1 MTQRLH
7 VDKGYP
13 VALAHGRARSVL
25 CGARC
30 RRVEASRLRGR
41 GTGARRRPSGRRR
54 GGAILLGPCVS
65 APSRV
70 ALSVKS
76 HGVGSR
82 CFRRRFHHAKVFN
95 SSSKAGCGWSREG
108 DMRGGA
114 MDRSRPPKTRKA
126 SSVKLLKTAPSPSC
140 DAASPTR
147 DVSGLLV
154 GQCCSVARQWTSR
167 DARCATHGAASRDA
181 VATSRDAL
189 RRTMDARRR
198 AMAIV
203 RHR

>member
-1 MTQRLH
+1 MSTKATRSRWHTEERGQFS
-7 VDKGYP
+7 
-13 VALAHGRARSVL
+13 VARGAGELRPRVCEGGARAR
-25 CGARC
+25 G
-30 RRVEASRLRGR
+30 GD
-41 GTGARRRPSGRRR
+41 RR
-54 GGAILLGPCVS
+54 GGAGGGDTSRTVCFCTESSGAVSQVAWRGLALLSSPLS
-65 APSRV
+65 SR
-70 ALSVKS
+70 SS
-76 HGVGSR
+76 TFQQR
-82 CFRRRFHHAKVFN
+82 WVFVT
-95 SSSKAGCGWSREG
+95 R

-114 MDRSRPPKTRKA
+114 MAWSRPPKTRKA
-126 SSVKLLKTAPSPSC
+126 LSVKLLKTAASPSC
-140 DAASPTR
+140 DAASPR

>member
-1 MTQRLH
+1 MSTKATRSRWHTEERGQFS
-7 VDKGYP
+7 
-13 VALAHGRARSVL
+13 VARGAGELRPRVCEGGARARGGDRRG
-25 CGARC
+25 GA
-30 RRVEASRLRGR
+30 
-41 GTGARRRPSGRRR
+41 

-82 CFRRRFHHAKVFN
+82 VGFRRRFHHAKVFN

-126 SSVKLLKTAPSPSC
+126 LSVKLLKTAPSPSC

-154 GQCCSVARQWTSR
+154 GQCCSVARQWASR